1 MAHLRRLHFRADLPV
16 RPPTRFAIIAA
27 FAALYFVW
35 GSTYLFIRF
44 AIDSIPPF
52 LMAGSRY
59 LTAGLLMYVAARAQG
74 ARRPALVTWR
84 SSLVIG
90 GFLLLGGIGGV
101 TISEQYMHTGLA

>member
-1 MAHLRRLHFRADLPV
+1 MSPKR
-16 RPPTRFAIIAA
+16 TWIITA

-59 LTAGLLMYVAARAQG
+59 LTAGLLMYVAARVQRELDLAV
-74 ARRPALVTWR
+74 AVT
-84 SSLVIG
+84 
-90 GFLLLGGIGGV
+90 
-101 TISEQYMHTGLA
+101 TGPDEEHLYQEIRKHCGNSAPRHFPVSFSQLIPLCLRAS